1 MKNDLYSK
9 LHKLIKSDKINSL
22 EIYSIHYKICQNLS
36 FLCSLKYKVVCIELL
51 HHCSIH
57 HELSQ
62 EI

>member
-1 MKNDLYSK
+1 
-9 LHKLIKSDKINSL
+9 LIKSDKINSL

-36 FLCSLKYKVVCIELL
+36 VLCSLTYKVACIELL